1 MAETKDLFTRLKKLF
16 STGVIVRN
24 VGGKRLKVID
34 TDELQYATDRNS
46 LRDRYNR
53 LRSSTYNLHNR
64 DMSMAYQAARLEL
77 FRDYDV
83 MDMDPIL
90 ASALDVYSDECL
102 VPSEFGK
109 ILTIKSSNENIKK
122 ILDNLFYDILN
133 IEFNLWSWTRNMCKY
148 GDFFLR
154 LEVSPEYGVF
164 QVQPI
169 SPYEIT
175 RIEGSDPTNLNYVKY
190 QHDGLGG
197 GMEYESFEIA
207 HFRLISDSNF
217 LPYGKSMIESAR
229 RVWKQLSLMEDAMLI
244 HRIMRA
250 PEKRLFYIDVGNI
263 PPSEIDGAMQKIIS
277 QVKKVPY
284 IDERTG
290 DYNLRFNLNN
300 MVEDFYLPVR
310 GGDSGTKIDTLPGM
324 EFTGIDDLEYIRNK
338 MMAALKIP
346 KAFLGYEEGISGKAT
361 LAAEDVRFSRTI
373 GRIQRILVTELTK
386 IAVLHLYVQGY
397 QDASLVD
404 FELELSNP
412 STIFEQEKI
421 EIWQNKVNVAK
432 DMMES
437 DLFSRKWIYSQIF
450 KLSEE
455 DAEEIE
461 HEVIKDKK
469 EFWRRQQIQDEGNDP
484 ISSNQKAGE
493 DGMSDMPGGDSS
505 GDGGLPDLD
514 GLDGPDFSGGGEELP
529 PGLPPLEEKVESNE
543 ETIDEET
550 RREREQGIRDQT
562 GNKKKYQSVTDKNF
576 GEDQLG
582 FDQNK
587 KKSKSDRTTRHKYR
601 GSPLSMQEDLKNIKK
616 TLEARYSRTK
626 KGVITEKTSI
636 LDESNLINDDKPL

>member
-1 MAETKDLFTRLKKLF
+1 MAETKTKDLFTRLKKMF
-16 STGVIVRN
+16 STDVIVRN

-34 TDELQYATDRNS
+34 TDEIQLATDRNS

-64 DMSMAYQAARLEL
+64 DMSMAYAAARLEL

-83 MDMDPIL
+83 MDQDPII
-90 ASALDVYSDECL
+90 ASALDIYADESL

-109 ILTIKSSNENIKK
+109 VLTIKSNNENIKK
-122 ILDNLFYDILN
+122 ILENLFYDILN

-154 LEVSPEYGVF
+154 LEISEEYGVYL
-164 QVQPI
+164 VQPI
-169 SPYEIT
+169 SPYELS
-175 RIEGSDPTNLNYVKY
+175 RIEGSDPTNINYVKY

-197 GMEYESFEIA
+197 GAEYESFEIA

-217 LPYGKSMIESAR
+217 IPYGKSMIEPAR

-250 PEKRLFYIDVGNI
+250 PEKRIFKIDVGNI
-263 PPSEIDGAMQKIIS
+263 PPSEIDAAMQKIIN

-310 GGDSGTKIDTLPGM
+310 GGDSGNSIETLPGM
-324 EFTGIDDLEYIRNK
+324 EFTGIDDLEYVRNK

-373 GRIQRILVTELTK
+373 ERIQRILITELTK
-386 IAVLHLYVQGY
+386 IAVVHLYVQGY

-404 FELELSNP
+404 FELELANP
-412 STIFEQEKI
+412 STIFEQEKL
-421 EIWQNKVNVAK
+421 EIWQNKVNLSK
-432 DMMES
+432 DMMEA
-437 DLFSRKWIYSQIF
+437 DLYSRKWIFENLWKQTVEDI
-450 KLSEE
+450 EE
-455 DAEEIE
+455 NEQEI
-461 HEVIKDKK
+461 IKDKK
-469 EFWRRQQIQDEGNDP
+469 NFWRRQQIQDEGNDP
-484 ISSNQKAGE
+484 MSSNQPADGE
-493 DGMSDMPGGDSS
+493 GGGDSGGDMGDMGGDS
-505 GDGGLPDLD
+505 GGGMEDLPDLGGD
-514 GLDGPDFSGGGEELP
+514 SGDSGGDSLP
-529 PGLPPLEEKVESNE
+529 DLPPLQE
-543 ETIDEET
+543 ETELDEET

-562 GNKKKYQSVTDKNF
+562 GNKEEYQTVTDKNF
-576 GEDQLG
+576 GEDPLG
-582 FDQNK
+582 KLQNK
-587 KKSKSDRTTRHKYR
+587 EKPRDKGLKPNYR
-601 GSPLSMQEDLKNIKK
+601 GSAISMTEDLKSIKTALAK
-616 TLEARYSRTK
+616 RYNRLNK
-626 KGVITEKTSI
+626 QVITEKKSL
-636 LDESNLINDDKPL
+636 LDEGNLISDDKQP